1 MGLGGLYGHA
11 ESVNPTEQAKLNYQ
25 SPASDM
31 DVEKED
37 PEKPTKKRVTLG
49 ERMTNWKQQKKRPRL
64 KLWIKQLAEAAH
76 GAWRITKWIVPAGV

>member
-1 MGLGGLYGHA
+1 MFGMCNQHSTRGSNVGLGGLYGHA

-49 ERMTNWKQQKKRPRL
+49 ERMTN
-64 KLWIKQLAEAAH
+64 
-76 GAWRITKWIVPAGV
+76 